1 PDRFDTADPMWGV
14 FRFKE
19 GLGGRLVRTL
29 GAWDTTSRPAAYR
42 LYHSL
47 LPALLSVMRRHG
59 RAATRQSLE

>member
-1 PDRFDTADPMWGV
+1 MWGV

-29 GAWDTTSRPAAYR
+29 GAWDATSRPAAYR
-42 LYHSL
+42 LYHSV
-47 LPALLSVMRRHG
+47 LPALLSLMRRRG

>member
-1 PDRFDTADPMWGV
+1 MWGV

-29 GAWDTTSRPAAYR
+29 GAWDATARPMTYR

-47 LPALLSVMRRHG
+47 LPALLEILRRRG
-59 RAATRQSLE
+59 RLATRQSLE